1 MSDRDNYEILGLT
14 SDADG
19 TVVNRTYWH
28 LARKY
33 QALAPTDPRARHML
47 DELNDAYAVLGT
59 PQLRE
64 AYDASRQANHA
75 TSPVEPSRASHGHGP
90 ARPNRAKAS
99 VLDETAP
106 HSTRTRALLRIW
118 APYAAV
124 ALLAATSVGIGALA
138 GNAVLLVAG
147 TCGVLALVA
156 TAARHNFRH
165 VRAFAGARRVA
176 PGTRAEAQPASR
188 IRERDIPRLPSA
200 SFTGRRAAPVED
212 LHSSTASMVGRW
224 RTSVN
229 ARDADAGGRKPDTT
243 LVDIF
248 QSERDVET
256 PSEPL
261 AAVLDILR
269 GSRDPVELR

>member
-1 MSDRDNYEILGLT
+1 MRHRDNYDILGLT

-19 TVVNRTYWH
+19 TAVNRTYWQ

-64 AYDASRQANHA
+64 AYDASRLANHA
-75 TSPVEPSRASHGHGP
+75 RPPVESGRVSQGHGQ
-90 ARPNRAKAS
+90 ARPNRTKAS
-99 VLDETAP
+99 VPDETAR
-106 HSTRTRALLRIW
+106 HSTRTGEVLRSW

-124 ALLAATSVGIGALA
+124 ALLAATSVSIGALA
-138 GNAVLLVAG
+138 GNAVLLVG
-147 TCGVLALVA
+147 GGCGVLALVA
-156 TAARHNFRH
+156 AAARHNLRRISTS
-165 VRAFAGARRVA
+165 VGARRA
-176 PGTRAEAQPASR
+176 AAGASAEARPASR
-188 IRERDIPRLPSA
+188 MRDRDVPQLPSA
-200 SFTGRRAAPVED
+200 SFGRRAAPVED

-229 ARDADAGGRKPDTT
+229 AKDAADGGRNPDTT

-248 QSERDVET
+248 QSERDVEAS
-256 PSEPL
+256 SEPL

>member
-1 MSDRDNYEILGLT
+1 MSDRDNYGILGLT
-14 SDADG
+14 PDADG
-19 TVVNRTYWH
+19 TTVNRTYWH

-47 DELNDAYAVLGT
+47 DELNAAYAVLGT

-64 AYDASRQANHA
+64 AYDATRRANHA
-75 TSPVEPSRASHGHGP
+75 TTPVEGSHMSHRDSL

-99 VLDETAP
+99 VLDERAP
-106 HSTRTRALLRIW
+106 HRTRTGGRLRNW
-118 APYAAV
+118 GPCAV
-124 ALLAATSVGIGALA
+124 VTLLAATSVSIGALA

-156 TAARHNFRH
+156 TVARHNLSQAWASI
-165 VRAFAGARRVA
+165 RAKRAA
-176 PGTRAEAQPASR
+176 PGARAEAESASR
-188 IRERDIPRLPSA
+188 IRERDVPRLPSTSGA
-200 SFTGRRAAPVED
+200 GRRARPVED
-212 LHSSTASMVGRW
+212 LRSSTASMVGRW

-229 ARDADAGGRKPDTT
+229 TKDGGRRPDTT

-261 AAVLDILR
+261 SAVLDILR
-269 GSRDPVELR
+269 GARDPVELR

>member
-1 MSDRDNYEILGLT
+1 MSDRDNYDILGLT

-64 AYDASRQANHA
+64 AYDASRQA
-75 TSPVEPSRASHGHGP
+75 TSPVEPGRASHGHGP

-106 HSTRTRALLRIW
+106 HSIRTGALLRSW
-118 APYAAV
+118 APYASV

-156 TAARHNFRH
+156 TAARHNFSH
-165 VRAFAGARRVA
+165 VWASVGARRA
-176 PGTRAEAQPASR
+176 EPGARAEAQPASR

-200 SFTGRRAAPVED
+200 ASTGRRAAPVED

-229 ARDADAGGRKPDTT
+229 ARDAGAGGRKPDTT